1 MTPDEYR
8 EAGAKKPDDPQ
19 RRHSLNQAGM
29 AGRRRRESYMGCPRR
44 RGKGARRSV
53 PFKTGKS
60 LPTLRKQGA
69 AYAKRFV
76 IEFFDQTNQ

>member
-1 MTPDEYR
+1 MTPTKIIL
-8 EAGAKKPDDPQ
+8 EATKTHLQLRVFAPETQ
-19 RRHSLNQAGM
+19 
-29 AGRRRRESYMGCPRR
+29 
-44 RGKGARRSV
+44 KGSFVIESV

-69 AYAKRFV
+69 AYAKRFA

>member
-1 MTPDEYR
+1 MESKMTPTKIIL
-8 EAGAKKPDDPQ
+8 EATKTHVQLKVIAPDT
-19 RRHSLNQAGM
+19 L
-29 AGRRRRESYMGCPRR
+29 
-44 RGKGARRSV
+44 KGYSVIESV

-69 AYAKRFV
+69 AYAKRFA